1 MYFIVIMLYFENE
14 LKDIEINIEE
24 LIRVIFWD
32 FVFIKT

>member
-24 LIRVIFWD
+24 VIRVIFWD